1 MDVFVIYIAAV
12 AAAAFVVLIKKYNPE
27 IAMLT
32 AMISGIIIF
41 GLILTS
47 ISPAIDLIK
56 RLSSLVGDSGKN
68 IGILLKSMGIC
79 YISQFSADSC
89 RDAGQGALA
98 GKVELAGKLAIV
110 LLCLPLLEEII
121 NYAVNIIGG

>member
-1 MDVFVIYIAAV
+1 MDVFVICIAAV
-12 AAAAFVVLIKKYNPE
+12 AATVFVVLLKKYNPE

-32 AMISGIIIF
+32 AMITGIIIF
-41 GLILTS
+41 ALILTS
-47 ISPAIDLIK
+47 ISPAIDLLK

-68 IGILLKSMGIC
+68 IGILLKSIGIC
-79 YISQFSADSC
+79 YICQFSADSC

-98 GKVELAGKLAIV
+98 GKVELAGKLAVV

>member
-1 MDVFVIYIAAV
+1 MDVFVICIAAV
-12 AAAAFVVLIKKYNPE
+12 AAAVFVVLLKKYNPE

-32 AMISGIIIF
+32 EMITGIIIF
-41 GLILTS
+41 ALILTS
-47 ISPAIDLIK
+47 ISPAIDLLK

-79 YISQFSADSC
+79 YICQFSADSC

-98 GKVELAGKLAIV
+98 GKVELAGKLAVV

>member
-1 MDVFVIYIAAV
+1 MDIFVICILAAV
-12 AAAAFVVLIKKYNPE
+12 AAVFVVLLKKYNPE

-32 AMISGIIIF
+32 ALITGIII
-41 GLILTS
+41 LSVLLTS
-47 ISPAIDLIK
+47 MSPAIDLIK
-56 RLSSLVGDSGKN
+56 RLSDLIGDAGKN
-68 IGILLKSMGIC
+68 VAILLKSIGIC
-79 YISQFSADSC
+79 YICQFSADSC

-98 GKVELAGKLAIV
+98 GKVELAGKIAVV

>member
-1 MDVFVIYIAAV
+1 MDVFVICIAAV
-12 AAAAFVVLIKKYNPE
+12 AAAVFVVLLKKYNPE

-32 AMISGIIIF
+32 AMITGIIIF
-41 GLILTS
+41 ALILTS
-47 ISPAIDLIK
+47 ISPAIDLLK

-79 YISQFSADSC
+79 YICQFSADSC

-98 GKVELAGKLAIV
+98 GKVELVGKLAVV